1 MLLIVWLPLV
11 SFHGM
16 TILLEV
22 IEWKMIS
29 LINEVVGH
37 ALMGLPK
44 YNLLEVELE
53 VFFIYLNITTLNFQ
67 LEWD

>member
-1 MLLIVWLPLV
+1 MI
-11 SFHGM
+11 
-16 TILLEV
+16 ILLEV

-44 YNLLEVELE
+44 ASLLEVELE
-53 VFFIYLNITTLNFQ
+53 VFFIYLNITTLNLQ

>member
-16 TILLEV
+16 IILLEV
-22 IEWKMIS
+22 IEWKKIS

-44 YNLLEVELE
+44 SILLEVELE
-53 VFFIYLNITTLNFQ
+53 VFFIYLNITTLNLQ